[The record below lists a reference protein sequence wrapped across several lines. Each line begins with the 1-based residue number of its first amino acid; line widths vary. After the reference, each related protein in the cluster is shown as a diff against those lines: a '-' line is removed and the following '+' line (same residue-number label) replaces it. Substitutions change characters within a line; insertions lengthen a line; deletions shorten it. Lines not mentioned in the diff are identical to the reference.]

1 MPKPPNLIPT
11 RQLNVALPLP
21 VFARLSLE
29 LNSDLE
35 GRVPHGAYSRFL
47 SELLRAH
54 FEQSEIDLAQ
64 YLGPEI
70 PPGIYVLR
78 GPIETIEALRRILA

>member
-11 RQLNVALPLP
+11 KQLNVALPLP
-21 VFARLSLE
+21 VFTRLSLE

-54 FEQSEIDLAQ
+54 FDHSEIDLAPH
-64 YLGPEI
+64 LGPDI
-70 PPGIYVLR
+70 PAGIYVLR
-78 GPIETIEALRRILA
+78 GPLETIEALRRILP